1 MGADAATPVADQ
13 LRGRRRLTALTSEDD
28 LASGFGLTPAEIRLV
43 LRLASGLP
51 LREAAKAI
59 GVSYE
64 TARTKLKFVFQKTGV
79 RRQAELI
86 LLLTRPREQ
95 HERDA
100 PSRVRRAPRT
110 YRENGFTARPRQR
123 R

>member
-1 MGADAATPVADQ
+1 
-13 LRGRRRLTALTSEDD
+13 LISEDD
-28 LASGFGLTPAEIRLV
+28 LASGFGLTPGEIRLV

-51 LREAAKAI
+51 LREAAEAI
-59 GVSYE
+59 GISYQ

-79 RRQAELI
+79 RRQAELV

-95 HERDA
+95 HERDT

-110 YRENGFTARPRQR
+110 YRDTGFTARTRQR